1 MVDAAS
7 AGTESIRHAA
17 FLYRTQ
23 DEFTKAVLDFVEAG
37 IGAGEH
43 VLVAATGP
51 NLLRLQA
58 RLDDQNEFLTWAD
71 MTSSGS
77 NPRRVTSAVRLFAEE
92 HRGQPV
98 RFVQEPAWPS
108 RPAGE
113 LCEVIRHE
121 ALVNLALAGTP
132 AAVLCAYDLRLDAGT
147 ILGAQRTHPV
157 MIRDGHEKASVSY
170 AAGVVIPAECDGPLS
185 SPPPGAVAIT
195 YRQNQR
201 EVRRFAA
208 DYARPAGLSPDRT
221 GDLVIAVGELAG
233 NTLTHTSGPGTLTMW
248 MADGEIICQIE
259 DTGQIT
265 DPLAGTRRPD
275 AADPSRGRGLWV
287 VDQLCDLV
295 EMRTGP
301 TGTVIRLHM
310 CPARRPA
317 APGVTWLGRH

>member
-1 MVDAAS
+1 MADAAS
-7 AGTESIRHAA
+7 GGAESPRHAA
-17 FLYRTQ
+17 FFYRTQ
-23 DEFTKAVLDFVEAG
+23 AEFTKAVLDFVQAG
-37 IGAGEH
+37 VSAGEY

-51 NLLRLQA
+51 NLPRLQE
-58 RLDDQNEFLTWAD
+58 RLDHRNEFLTWAD

-92 HRGQPV
+92 HRGQPM

-108 RPAGE
+108 RSAGE
-113 LCEVIRHE
+113 LCEAIRHE

-147 ILGAQRTHPV
+147 IMGAQRTHP
-157 MIRDGHEKASVSY
+157 MTIRDGRQAASVSY
-170 AAGVVIPAECDGPLS
+170 AADVVIPADCDGPLG
-185 SPPPGAVAIT
+185 SPPPGAVALT
-195 YRQNQR
+195 YRDNQH

-208 DYARPAGLSPDRT
+208 DYARLAGLSPDRT

-248 MADGEIICQIE
+248 VADGEIICQIQ

-275 AADPSRGRGLWV
+275 ADDPGRGRGLWV
-287 VDQLCDLV
+287 VHQLCDLV

-301 TGTVIRLHM
+301 AGTMIRLRM
-310 CPARRPA
+310 CPARRSA
-317 APGVTWLGRH
+317 VPGMTRLRRR